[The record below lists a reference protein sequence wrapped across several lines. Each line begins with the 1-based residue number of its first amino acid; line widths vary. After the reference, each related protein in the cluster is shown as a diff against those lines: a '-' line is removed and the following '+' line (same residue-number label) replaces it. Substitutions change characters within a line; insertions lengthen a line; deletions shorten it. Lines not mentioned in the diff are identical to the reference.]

1 MNIYNRIKLSFF
13 FYRDSNRLQSST
25 PIPPIQTMPSGI
37 PLNLRR
43 VRVAPAPPPRPH
55 RPILGQN
62 YVPYAT
68 NYSPYASYG
77 SYGTSY
83 GGFPGIGAFGS
94 TYGGYGSYGSYGMN
108 RFGYNPTGNDPET
121 RYINL
126 TLSWFAK

>member
-1 MNIYNRIKLSFF
+1 M
-13 FYRDSNRLQSST
+13 
-25 PIPPIQTMPSGI
+25 
-37 PLNLRR
+37 NLRR
-43 VRVAPAPPPRPH
+43 VRVAPVPPPRPH

-62 YVPYAT
+62 HAPYAT

-83 GGFPGIGAFGS
+83 GGFPGIGTYGN

-108 RFGYNPTGNDPET
+108 RFGYNLTGNDPET

-126 TLSWFAK
+126 ALYWCAKQQM